1 MDGRILTKYQPLRED
16 YNSKS
21 PSFLQH
27 LPPGMPR
34 WGIPLISAKLTHIT
48 QIWPH
53 CCERGVINEATIN
66 ILVAMKRVSIA
77 ESGQYFYISD
87 QDHILDVVVVV
98 PIWFPSQAAIFK
110 ATWAAYLSL
119 QMP

>member
-1 MDGRILTKYQPLRED
+1 MAKGGRE
-16 YNSKS
+16 
-21 PSFLQH
+21 
-27 LPPGMPR
+27 
-34 WGIPLISAKLTHIT
+34 
-48 QIWPH
+48 
-53 CCERGVINEATIN
+53 VINEATIN

-98 PIWFPSQAAIFK
+98 VVVVVVPIWFPSQVAIFK
-110 ATWAAYLSL
+110 ATWAAYPSL

>member
-1 MDGRILTKYQPLRED
+1 MAKGGRE
-16 YNSKS
+16 
-21 PSFLQH
+21 
-27 LPPGMPR
+27 
-34 WGIPLISAKLTHIT
+34 
-48 QIWPH
+48 
-53 CCERGVINEATIN
+53 VINEATIN

-98 PIWFPSQAAIFK
+98 VVVPIWFPSQVAIFK
-110 ATWAAYLSL
+110 ATWAAYPSV